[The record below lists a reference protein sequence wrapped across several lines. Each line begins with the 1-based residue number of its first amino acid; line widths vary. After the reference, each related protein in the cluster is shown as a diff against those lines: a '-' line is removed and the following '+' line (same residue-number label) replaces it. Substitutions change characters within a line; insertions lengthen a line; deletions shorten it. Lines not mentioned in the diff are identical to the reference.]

1 MIKEK
6 ENGMEKNIA
15 KSVEINH
22 IETLEER
29 KNGLIVASVFIV
41 VLLTILI
48 GLYYYYHSINEEE
61 YLNLQQT
68 ELDIMET
75 SIQTNMEIAI
85 SPLLIFSRSEVV
97 KQMLV
102 ANDELTR
109 YVFNDIFISLAKEI
123 NVFQQIRLIDKIGME
138 IVRVDNNKGIIEAV
152 PEGYLQ
158 NKSDRYYFAN
168 TLGAPADTI
177 YISPFDLNI
186 ENGEIEIPYKPMIRL
201 GKTYVNSDGEI
212 SGMLMLNILGQKL
225 INDINSQNVHKNDK
239 VYLINK
245 NGYYLVSDDSD
256 KNFSFMFTEKGNI
269 GFFSDFQD
277 VWQKIING
285 ERIVETDYGNFYIR
299 KIDLL
304 NQQKYKTTESLFYL
318 IMFAPADEVNPED
331 KKLINVLI
339 ISSIVLLPLVGI
351 IGWNLGVIGKRNINY
366 RNRLKENATHDNL
379 TGLYNHRMIITLLNE
394 MMGLSIRNNE
404 DLAVV
409 FIDVNNLKYVNDNY
423 GHKMGDKMILG
434 AADSITSAVRST
446 DMVARLGGDEFLVVL
461 PKCDDA
467 NVHKIMERALVQF
480 AEIGIEEMNTKWVF
494 SYGCAI
500 NDKIE
505 TINELISRADKLMY
519 ENKLITKANN
529 NF

>member
-1 MIKEK
+1 
-6 ENGMEKNIA
+6 
-15 KSVEINH
+15 
-22 IETLEER
+22 
-29 KNGLIVASVFIV
+29 
-41 VLLTILI
+41 
-48 GLYYYYHSINEEE
+48 
-61 YLNLQQT
+61 
-68 ELDIMET
+68 
-75 SIQTNMEIAI
+75 
-85 SPLLIFSRSEVV
+85 
-97 KQMLV
+97 
-102 ANDELTR
+102 
-109 YVFNDIFISLAKEI
+109 
-123 NVFQQIRLIDKIGME
+123 
-138 IVRVDNNKGIIEAV
+138 
-152 PEGYLQ
+152 
-158 NKSDRYYFAN
+158 
-168 TLGAPADTI
+168 
-177 YISPFDLNI
+177 
-186 ENGEIEIPYKPMIRL
+186 
-201 GKTYVNSDGEI
+201 
-212 SGMLMLNILGQKL
+212 
-225 INDINSQNVHKNDK
+225 
-239 VYLINK
+239 
-245 NGYYLVSDDSD
+245 
-256 KNFSFMFTEKGNI
+256 
-269 GFFSDFQD
+269 
-277 VWQKIING
+277 
-285 ERIVETDYGNFYIR
+285 
-299 KIDLL
+299 
-304 NQQKYKTTESLFYL
+304 
-318 IMFAPADEVNPED
+318 MFAPADEVNPED